1 MIKKA
6 GIVLSILLYLTTVQG
21 FAINLH
27 YCGKR
32 LESVKI
38 DGPAK
43 TCKDIAANKMK
54 CCKDKQVVVKVK
66 DSHQAES
73 SSVFVGLFGFELPKI
88 PFGDYILS
96 TQHALLE
103 KLTNPNP
110 PPVPPD
116 KANITIKNGALRI

>member
-6 GIVLSILLYLTTVQG
+6 ATVLCILLYLTTVQG
-21 FAINLH
+21 FAIDLH
-27 YCGKR
+27 YCGKT
-32 LESVKI
+32 LESIKI
-38 DGPAK
+38 NGTAK
-43 TCKDIAANKMK
+43 VCKDIAANKMK

-73 SSVFVGLFGFELPKI
+73 SSIFVGLFGFELPKI

-96 TQHALLE
+96 AQQALLE
-103 KLTNPNP
+103 KLTTPNP

-116 KANITIKNGALRI
+116 KTNIPVKNGTLRI